1 MKSRLVKRSLPL
13 AAVALVLAAVVT
25 LTDTPPTISAAA
37 SRSRSLEDAQR
48 LGEAYTAWREAQQ
61 RSGADR
67 ELTISLGWSKALSRD
82 RSSATGTA
90 RIDLARGTAR
100 FEITGLDSGDADV
113 WLVDNQP
120 ASGDTVA
127 PEGHDR
133 YLRAG
138 RLDRGD
144 GVARL
149 STDLGPQ
156 AFRDFDVD
164 LVVVSRAGLP
174 PSEGGVLFGSPT
186 LFQRLHRRD
195 QRLSA
200 GLTESPDRTQQFRSP
215 LESFLA
221 ALSPVADAHSG
232 SPLVDQG
239 RNLFLNGTFNGNGRT
254 CGSCHPANNNFTI
267 DPTFISTLP
276 SSHPLFV
283 AERVPALAALENPLL
298 MRQVGLILENLD
310 GFDNPGVMR
319 AVPHTFALRTSL
331 APAPFDGST
340 RPPNQRTGW
349 GGDGAPGGGT
359 LREFA
364 IGAVTQHFPRT
375 LGRVNGT
382 DFRLPTDAELDAM
395 EAFQLSL
402 GRQADVDLTAKNFRN
417 PVVQLGKRIFNN
429 GGTTPDPTIGQG
441 QCFQC
446 HSNAGASVA
455 GGLNANFETGV
466 ENLPAQPADVHDEA
480 NNPPDGGFGQ
490 ALRADGGF
498 GDGKFNTPPLV
509 EAADTGPFF
518 HNNAIETIE
527 EAVNFYNSDAFNQ
540 SPSGSGPP
548 VGNINLAATEV
559 VAVAAFLRVLNAEE
573 NIRQSTAEANLAKSA
588 TIADGRLH
596 LAQSSE
602 ELADAIEVLR
612 CGRLHPVAI
621 NRLLQ
626 ALALEQLA
634 IVSSSVATRD
644 SLIVQANQKKTSAR
658 ADMLL

>member
-1 MKSRLVKRSLPL
+1 MKSTMKRLLPL
-13 AAVALVLAAVVT
+13 AETVAV
-25 LTDTPPTISAAA
+25 IAAA
-37 SRSRSLEDAQR
+37 SVFDRSPVAHDASATRSLADAR
-48 LGEAYTAWREAQQ
+48 WLADAYRSWRNEQG
-61 RSGADR
+61 GAAR
-67 ELTISLGWSKALSRD
+67 TMTVSLGWSKALSKS
-82 RSSATGTA
+82 RSAAAGTA
-90 RIDLARGTAR
+90 RVDLERGTVAV
-100 FEITGLDSGDADV
+100 ELSGLELPAADV
-113 WLVDNQP
+113 WLMDNQP
-120 ASGDTVA
+120 AAGDTVA

-133 YLRAG
+133 YRRVGRLEAERGVGQLRAG
-138 RLDRGD
+138 LG
-144 GVARL
+144 
-149 STDLGPQ
+149 TD

-164 LVVVSRAGLP
+164 LVVVTRPGERPADGGL
-174 PSEGGVLFGSPT
+174 LFGAPT
-186 LFQRLHRRD
+186 LFQRMHRREA
-195 QRLSA
+195 RLVA
-200 GLTESPDRTQQFRSP
+200 GLTETPDRPRDLENPLVALLGAVSP
-215 LESFLA
+215 AVS
-221 ALSPVADAHSG
+221 AHSG
-232 SPLVDQG
+232 SPIVDTG
-239 RNLFLNGTFNGNGRT
+239 RNLFLNGTFDGNGRT
-254 CGSCHPANNNFTI
+254 CGTCHPANNNFTI

-276 SSHPLFV
+276 STHPLFV

-298 MRQVGLILENLD
+298 MRQVGLILENVD
-310 GFDNPGVMR
+310 GFDRPGVMR
-319 AVPHTFALRTSL
+319 SVPHTFGMRISL
-331 APAPFDGST
+331 TPAAFDGST

-375 LGRVNGT
+375 LARVNGS

-402 GRQADVDLTAKNFRN
+402 GRQADIDLSTRNFRN

-429 GGTTPDPTIGQG
+429 GGTAPDPTIGQG

-446 HSNAGASVA
+446 HANAGANA
-455 GGLNANFETGV
+455 GTSNANFNTGV
-466 ENLPAQPADVHDEA
+466 ENLPAQPADVFDAA
-480 NNPPDGGFGQ
+480 NNPPDAGFGQ
-490 ALRADGGF
+490 ALSTFGGF
-498 GDGKFNTPPLV
+498 GDGRFNTPPLV

-573 NIRQSTAEANLAKSA
+573 NIRQSTGEANLAKGAS
-588 TIADGRLH
+588 IADGRQH

-612 CGRLHPVAI
+612 CGRLHPNAVA
-621 NRLLQ
+621 RLVQ

-634 IVSSSVATRD
+634 ITQSHASHRD
-644 SLIVQANQKKTSAR
+644 NLILQSNQKKASAR